1 MATLL
6 GLGCLPGAVAQ
17 EVKNIT
23 PGVSVSRF
31 KMERNGKYLSV
42 EMEMDLTGL
51 EVESNRAVLLTPRLV
66 NGTDS
71 LDLPSVGIYGRRRY
85 YYYVRNGVSMISG

>member
-1 MATLL
+1 MKRMIFIVATLL

-31 KMERNGKYLSV
+31 KMERNRG
-42 EMEMDLTGL
+42 GI
-51 EVESNRAVLLTPRLV
+51 ESCRVAHASFGQRDGFARPAIGGNLRAQAVLLLREKWREHDF
-66 NGTDS
+66 G
-71 LDLPSVGIYGRRRY
+71 
-85 YYYVRNGVSMISG
+85 

>member
-1 MATLL
+1 MKRMIFIVATLL

-42 EMEMDLTGL
+42 RWRWT
-51 EVESNRAVLLTPRLV
+51 
-66 NGTDS
+66 
-71 LDLPSVGIYGRRRY
+71 
-85 YYYVRNGVSMISG
+85 